1 MIFFQILSFSFV
13 LAKTQKSI
21 WNNFY
26 DIFIQISGKY
36 KKYLTKRDT
45 PACSK
50 KLHAII

>member
-36 KKYLTKRDT
+36 KKYLTQRDT